1 MSQVP
6 FPTVSQKTRQSGGVG
21 VGDDEPQIHSPWS
34 PPPDQ
39 NRGIP
44 PRKWKPNGGRCA
56 PY

>member
-6 FPTVSQKTRQSGGVG
+6 FPTVSQKSSQSGGVG

-44 PRKWKPNGGRCA
+44 PRKWKPNG
-56 PY
+56 